1 MRDVAKKIGLGDS
14 IEIKVARLDKSDKKG
29 PQCYAINTDAQLLL
43 EIPSIRTGQH
53 LFQCKYWKVG
63 TCCVM
68 LCLLHCCAIL
78 QYVISL
84 FLSVPFCYEYH
95 HTVNVKAKLAT
106 A

>member
-53 LFQCKYWKVG
+53 LFQCKHWMVG
-63 TCCVM
+63 ICCVM
-68 LCLLHCCAIL
+68 LRLLHYIVLCYIML
-78 QYVISL
+78 YNYSYL
-84 FLSVPFCYEYH
+84 FFSVMNIIIE
-95 HTVNVKAKLAT
+95 
-106 A
+106 